1 MAVVGGRDP
10 RDGEQ
15 RMKIIW
21 KINSHIQTF
30 TDREEFLKTI
40 LRLMMGG
47 FILGRDFVI
56 DKEVAKEDKT
66 TPPDV
71 G

>member
-1 MAVVGGRDP
+1 
-10 RDGEQ
+10 
-15 RMKIIW
+15 MKIIW